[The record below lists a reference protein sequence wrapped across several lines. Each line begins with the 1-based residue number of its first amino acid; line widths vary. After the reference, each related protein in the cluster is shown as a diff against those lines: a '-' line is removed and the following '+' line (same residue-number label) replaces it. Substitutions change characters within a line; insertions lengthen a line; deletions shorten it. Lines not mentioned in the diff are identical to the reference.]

1 MWKKEKCASTMIKKH
16 IKAKVKQ
23 PRLTSSETRDSPF
36 DIPVAVPLASPLAG
50 KSLLKGSL
58 LNKSSP

>member
-1 MWKKEKCASTMIKKH
+1 MIKKH

-23 PRLTSSETRDSPF
+23 PGFTSSETRDLPF